1 MLVFSFTA
9 KIIFFCYFCGKIK
22 KECHDEEIF
31 VNHFVFNRCFGADV
45 GADAG
50 GFLQHQVESQQR

>member
-22 KECHDEEIF
+22 KECHDEEVF

-50 GFLQHQVESQQR
+50 GFL